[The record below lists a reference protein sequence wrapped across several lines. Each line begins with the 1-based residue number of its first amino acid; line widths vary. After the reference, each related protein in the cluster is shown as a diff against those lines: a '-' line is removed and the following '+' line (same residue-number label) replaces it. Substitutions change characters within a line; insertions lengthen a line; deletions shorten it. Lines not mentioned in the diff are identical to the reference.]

1 MPSDIGRELRLAS
14 HPSLAC
20 PAAGRKLRLASP
32 VTAVVRIERSDSSA
46 RESAKI
52 FSAETGSCF
61 AVRPVVPAEKYAVY
75 VLQSE
80 RVPTRY
86 YSGLTSN
93 VDDRIAAHNA
103 GTSPHTASGRPWRF
117 VAAVE
122 FANQERAVEFERYL
136 KSGSGRAFA
145 KRHFR

>member
-1 MPSDIGRELRLAS
+1 MP
-14 HPSLAC
+14 
-20 PAAGRKLRLASP
+20 
-32 VTAVVRIERSDSSA
+32 T
-46 RESAKI
+46 
-52 FSAETGSCF
+52 
-61 AVRPVVPAEKYAVY
+61 EKYVVY
-75 VLQSE
+75 ILQSE

-103 GTSPHTASGRPWRF
+103 GRSPHTASGRPWKL
-117 VAAVE
+117 VASTE
-122 FANQERAVEFERYL
+122 FASQERAVEFERYL

>member
-1 MPSDIGRELRLAS
+1 VQVNLPTIESYGWQALSD
-14 HPSLAC
+14 
-20 PAAGRKLRLASP
+20 AGRKRRLASP
-32 VTAVVRIERSDSSA
+32 ATAVDTIERVIHLRFRSLENWTAGDLVAALRS
-46 RESAKI
+46 EL
-52 FSAETGSCF
+52 
-61 AVRPVVPAEKYAVY
+61 VVPAEKYFVSI
-75 VLQSE
+75 LQSE

-103 GTSPHTASGRPWRF
+103 GMSPHTASGRPWKF

-122 FANQERAVEFERYL
+122 FATQERAVEFEQYV

-145 KRHFR
+145 KRHLR

>member
-1 MPSDIGRELRLAS
+1 MLLAV
-14 HPSLAC
+14 A
-20 PAAGRKLRLASP
+20 
-32 VTAVVRIERSDSSA
+32 
-46 RESAKI
+46 
-52 FSAETGSCF
+52 
-61 AVRPVVPAEKYAVY
+61 AEKSFVY
-75 VLQSE
+75 VLVSE

-93 VDDRIAAHNA
+93 VEDRIAAHNA
-103 GTSPHTASGRPWRF
+103 GRSTHTASGRPWKF

-122 FANQERAVEFERYL
+122 FATQERAVEFEQYL